1 MNYKLSLFFLLTIS
15 LFYSCEWV
23 KEQEFKESPLCRV
36 FDNYLYPSDL
46 KGLISSSYSNEDSMR
61 LIKRYV
67 DRWVKQHLL
76 LKLAKENMEVD
87 KPSLKRKITDYTNTL
102 IIYDYEQA
110 LLRQKLDTVL
120 NDEEVLHYYN
130 EFKHNFLSKKNW
142 VRLTFIQ
149 INPKAPKLDSVRY
162 WINDKKDESRYI
174 LEDYCNQYATQFTL
188 DSSLWFDFALAMEK
202 FPLKIYDVSNFL
214 RYNKYTSVEDSL
226 YRYFLKIHDYS
237 LIGEVKPL
245 MHVSKSIKKII
256 INKRKQAF
264 IEKLHTN
271 AISNANKKDYEIL
284 Y

>member
-1 MNYKLSLFFLLTIS
+1 
-15 LFYSCEWV
+15 
-23 KEQEFKESPLCRV
+23 
-36 FDNYLYPSDL
+36 
-46 KGLISSSYSNEDSMR
+46 
-61 LIKRYV
+61 
-67 DRWVKQHLL
+67 
-76 LKLAKENMEVD
+76 
-87 KPSLKRKITDYTNTL
+87 
-102 IIYDYEQA
+102 
-110 LLRQKLDTVL
+110 
-120 NDEEVLHYYN
+120 
-130 EFKHNFLSKKNW
+130 
-142 VRLTFIQ
+142 
-149 INPKAPKLDSVRY
+149 
-162 WINDKKDESRYI
+162 
-174 LEDYCNQYATQFTL
+174 
-188 DSSLWFDFALAMEK
+188 MEK